1 MKKITRKEY
10 LKLPKK
16 KQTAILKKQAKA
28 LESYY
33 SEKETYKREL
43 IAFMWKW
50 SQNSN
55 LTLWEWMDTTNEAV
69 LTLLFADTKEK
80 YRPEKSEPIT

>member
-28 LESYY
+28 LEPYY
-33 SEKETYKREL
+33 SEKETYKKEL

-69 LTLLFADTKEK
+69 LTLLFSDTKEK
-80 YRPEKSEPIT
+80 YRPDNT